1 METLLTESLWGD
13 ESFSA
18 MAVKL
23 PFGETMGVVMR
34 DTAPPLFYFVGWIWG
49 RVFGFSE
56 VALRSSS
63 LLLMIGA
70 AVFAY
75 AIVNRIGKDRFVA
88 IGAGFLSF
96 LSPFLVPFAFE
107 FRMYALFAFLVV
119 GSVYFFIARKWRSY
133 VVFTV
138 AALYSHHYALFTVF
152 GQFVWFLVTEFH
164 WKSWRTFPRQLWP
177 FVLIGALYIP
187 WLYPFYLQIARVKG
201 AGFWLQAP
209 GVWEILGTLGRFATG
224 GVPAG
229 FVLPTAFLVGGLLL
243 GKDWKRI
250 GKRWLELFVIFLM
263 PVAVAVGISHVLT
276 PIFYDRYLL
285 SVAIGTVILTT
296 LGIRGRFRAGLFM
309 LLVLYG
315 YVSFT
320 LFTHPTKRP
329 FRELAAYVHSEQ
341 LECDFFIN
349 YNGRAHHLW
358 ESKYYGISA
367 PIYTP
372 AGPLP
377 LYVGTAQMTAED
389 TVAKLPEQA
398 LRLGVITSDP
408 AETIVLPGGFR
419 RAGIKEF
426 GELKVVWFSHL

>member
-75 AIVNRIGKDRFVA
+75 AIVKRIGKDRFAA
-88 IGAGFLSF
+88 IGAGFLSL

-119 GSVYFFIARKWRSY
+119 GSVYF
-133 VVFTV
+133 
-138 AALYSHHYALFTVF
+138 
-152 GQFVWFLVTEFH
+152 
-164 WKSWRTFPRQLWP
+164 
-177 FVLIGALYIP
+177 LIGALYIP

-250 GKRWLELFVIFLM
+250 GKRWVELFVVFL
-263 PVAVAVGISHVLT
+263 
-276 PIFYDRYLL
+276 
-285 SVAIGTVILTT
+285 
-296 LGIRGRFRAGLFM
+296 
-309 LLVLYG
+309 
-315 YVSFT
+315 
-320 LFTHPTKRP
+320 
-329 FRELAAYVHSEQ
+329 
-341 LECDFFIN
+341 
-349 YNGRAHHLW
+349 
-358 ESKYYGISA
+358 
-367 PIYTP
+367 
-372 AGPLP
+372 
-377 LYVGTAQMTAED
+377 
-389 TVAKLPEQA
+389 
-398 LRLGVITSDP
+398 
-408 AETIVLPGGFR
+408 
-419 RAGIKEF
+419 
-426 GELKVVWFSHL
+426 

>member
-23 PFGETMGVVMR
+23 PFGATMGVVMR

-75 AIVNRIGKDRFVA
+75 AIVKRIGKDRFAA
-88 IGAGFLSF
+88 IGAGFLSL

-107 FRMYALFAFLVV
+107 FRMYALFA
-119 GSVYFFIARKWRSY
+119 
-133 VVFTV
+133 
-138 AALYSHHYALFTVF
+138 VF

-187 WLYPFYLQIARVKG
+187 WLYPFYLQIARGKG

-224 GVPAG
+224 G
-229 FVLPTAFLVGGLLL
+229 
-243 GKDWKRI
+243 
-250 GKRWLELFVIFLM
+250 
-263 PVAVAVGISHVLT
+263 
-276 PIFYDRYLL
+276 
-285 SVAIGTVILTT
+285 
-296 LGIRGRFRAGLFM
+296 
-309 LLVLYG
+309 
-315 YVSFT
+315 
-320 LFTHPTKRP
+320 
-329 FRELAAYVHSEQ
+329 
-341 LECDFFIN
+341 
-349 YNGRAHHLW
+349 
-358 ESKYYGISA
+358 
-367 PIYTP
+367 
-372 AGPLP
+372 
-377 LYVGTAQMTAED
+377 
-389 TVAKLPEQA
+389 
-398 LRLGVITSDP
+398 
-408 AETIVLPGGFR
+408 
-419 RAGIKEF
+419 
-426 GELKVVWFSHL
+426 